1 MSSSCSWDNSGGRVT
16 KQNHSAAD
24 GKDLNMGLGE
34 TAFTAAAT
42 ASAVLGP
49 ISKTPEVAILMTNI
63 QRLLSYSTTCNIQFA
78 GAEHIKFS
86 LSGNRVGQGSCLGAQ
101 RGCHGYEDVLNIVF
115 SVQPFFM
122 ARL

>member
-1 MSSSCSWDNSGGRVT
+1 
-16 KQNHSAAD
+16 
-24 GKDLNMGLGE
+24 MGLGE

-63 QRLLSYSTTCNIQFA
+63 QRLLSCSTTCNIQFA
-78 GAEHIKFS
+78 GAKHIKFS
-86 LSGNRVGQGSCLGAQ
+86 LLSKVPGNRVGQGSCLEAQ
-101 RGCHGYEDVLNIVF
+101 RGCHSYEDVLNIVF